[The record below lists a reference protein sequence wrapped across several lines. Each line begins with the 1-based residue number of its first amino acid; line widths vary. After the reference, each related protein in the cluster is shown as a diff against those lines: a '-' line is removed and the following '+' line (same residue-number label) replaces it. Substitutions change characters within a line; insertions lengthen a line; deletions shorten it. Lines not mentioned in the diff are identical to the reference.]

1 MSEDY
6 LSNIQASI
14 NQGDAR
20 EGQTDEI
27 YPGVEINLF

>member
-6 LSNIQASI
+6 LSKIQVSI

-20 EGQTDEI
+20 EGQTYEI

>member
-6 LSNIQASI
+6 LSKIQVSI

-20 EGQTDEI
+20 EGQTYEI
-27 YPGVEINLF
+27 YPV